1 MRQLAA
7 IMFVDMAGYTALM
20 QVNEQLAKAKQKH
33 LKDVLDATAKSFNG
47 KILQYN
53 GDGALSIFASAI
65 DAITCAIE
73 IQKQLRQ
80 EPTVDLRIGLHTG
93 DISIEDE
100 TIYGDGVNLA
110 SRIESL
116 AVPGSIFISEKAADE
131 VKNQTNISLQEIG
144 YFELKNVKQ
153 PVRIFAVS
161 NEGLVVPSRDELKGK
176 TKPPSN
182 RLAVLPFVNLSGD
195 PENEYFSDG
204 ITEEL
209 LNSLTKVEGLQVT
222 SRTSAFA
229 FKGKLDDIREIAVK
243 LNVDKILEG
252 SVRKASN
259 RVRITAQLI
268 NAADGYNVWSE
279 NYDRD
284 LTDIFQVQDEISNII
299 ANRLRENLSLA
310 EKKEHLV
317 KVSAKNINAYTL
329 YLKGLHYWYKLTPAD
344 TYKAIECFQQAIDL
358 EADYAQAYAMMAI
371 AYSNLGATG
380 QLKPDKAFGF
390 ARQYGDK
397 ALKIDDRIAES
408 HIAIARVYLFY
419 EKKWQAAFVALQKA
433 IQLNPAYTETYRLLG
448 YYYIVTGNKE
458 EAVKVLEKALEI
470 DPLSTVVNN
479 YLGEAYAMAGHY
491 DKAYQIAEKQ
501 LEINPKMRLAIE
513 MKGWCTGM
521 MGDWKKALEFFQEVH
536 QLANHPLKS
545 LAPLGYAYAKLGQ
558 KEKAIECINKLELRQ
573 KQEPELAV
581 DGDLLM
587 VWWALG
593 NKEKTIEYLT
603 NCINKNINTIY
614 YYVEYPMM
622 IGMKQYPEVMDL
634 LEKNILKTT
643 ATHR

>member
-33 LKDVLDATAKSFNG
+33 LKDVLDTTAKNYNG

-93 DISIEDE
+93 DISIEEE

-131 VKNQTNISLQEIG
+131 VKNQTGISLQEIG

-329 YLKGLHYWYKLTPAD
+329 YLKGLHYWNKLTPAD
-344 TYKAIECFQQAIDL
+344 TYKAIECFEQAIDL
-358 EADYAQAYAMMAI
+358 EPTYAQAYAMAAV
-371 AYSNLGATG
+371 AYSSLGATG
-380 QLKPDKAFGF
+380 QLKPEKAFGF
-390 ARQYGDK
+390 ANQYSDK
-397 ALKIDDRIAES
+397 ALQMDSAIAES
-408 HIAIARVYLFY
+408 HIAKARVHLFY
-419 EKKWQAAFVALQKA
+419 DKKWQAAYNSLQKA
-433 IQLNPAYTETYRLLG
+433 MQLNPAAIEPYRMLG
-448 YYYIVTGNKE
+448 YYYVVVGKKD

-479 YLGEAYAMAGHY
+479 YLGEAYIMANRY
-491 DKAYQIAEKQ
+491 EDAYRIAEKQ
-501 LEINPKMRLAIE
+501 LEINPTMRVAIE
-513 MKGWCTGM
+513 SKGWCVGM
-521 MGDWKKALEFFQEVH
+521 NGDWKKALKLFQEVH
-536 QLANHPLKS
+536 RLANHPLKG
-545 LAPLGYAYAKLGQ
+545 LAPIGYAYGKLGQ
-558 KEKAIECINKLELRQ
+558 REKAMEIISKLEQRQ
-573 KQEPELAV
+573 RDEPDTAM
-581 DGDLLM
+581 DGDLFM
-587 VWWALG
+587 VWWGLG
-593 NKEKTIEYLT
+593 DREKVFRYVS
-603 NCINKNINTIY
+603 NCITKGLNSIY
-614 YYVEYPMM
+614 YYLEHPSM
-622 IGMKQYPEVMDL
+622 IGIKEDPRIIEL
-634 LEKNILKTT
+634 LQNTGSLK
-643 ATHR
+643 ATQH

>member
-1 MRQLAA
+1 
-7 IMFVDMAGYTALM
+7 MAGYTALM
-20 QVNEQLAKAKQKH
+20 QENEQLAKAKQKH
-33 LKDVLDATAKSFNG
+33 LKEVLDTTVKDFNG
-47 KILQYN
+47 KILQFN
-53 GDGALSIFASAI
+53 GDGALSIFSSAI
-65 DAITCAIE
+65 DAVHSAIT
-73 IQKQLRQ
+73 IQKQLQQ
-80 EPTVDLRIGLHTG
+80 EPKVDLRIGLHTG
-93 DISIEDE
+93 DISIEEE

-116 AVPGSIFISEKAADE
+116 AVPGSIFISEKVADE
-131 VKNQTNISLQEIG
+131 VKNQTDISLRELG
-144 YFELKNVKQ
+144 YFELKNVKL

-161 NEGLVVPSRDELKGK
+161 NAGLTVPSRDELKGK
-176 TKPPSN
+176 TKPPVN

-284 LTDIFQVQDEISNII
+284 LTDIFQVQDEISSII

-317 KVSAKNINAYTL
+317 KTSTRNITAYTL
-329 YLKGLHYWYKLTPAD
+329 YLKGLHYWNKLTPAD
-344 TYKAIECFQQAIDL
+344 TYKAIECFQQAIEL
-358 EADYAQAYAMMAI
+358 EPGYAQAYAMMAI

-390 ARQYGDK
+390 ANQYSDK
-397 ALKIDDRIAES
+397 ALKVDDSIAES
-408 HIAIARVYLFY
+408 HIAKARVHLFY
-419 EKKWQAAFVALQKA
+419 EKKWQAAYDSLQKA
-433 IQLNPAYTETYRLLG
+433 LQLNPAYTETYRLLG
-448 YYYIVTGNKE
+448 YYYIVTGKKE

-470 DPLSTVVNN
+470 DPLSPVINN

-491 DKAYQIAEKQ
+491 DKAYHIAEKQ

-513 MKGWCTGM
+513 MKGWCAGM
-521 MGDWKKALEFFQEVH
+521 NGDWKKALEFFQEVH

-558 KEKAIECINKLELRQ
+558 KEKALECISKLEQRQ
-573 KQEPELAV
+573 REEPELAM

-593 NKEKTIEYLT
+593 DKEKTFQYVS
-603 NCINKNINTIY
+603 NCINKNLNTIY
-614 YYVEYPMM
+614 YYLEYPMM
-622 IGMKQYPEVMDL
+622 IGIKEDPKVMEL
-634 LEKNILKTT
+634 LQRTTSLKT
-643 ATHR
+643 AQP

>member
-33 LKDVLDATAKSFNG
+33 LKDVLDTTAKNYNG

-93 DISIEDE
+93 DISIEEE

-329 YLKGLHYWYKLTPAD
+329 YLKGLHYWNKLTPAD
-344 TYKAIECFQQAIDL
+344 TYKAIECFEQAIDL
-358 EADYAQAYAMMAI
+358 EPTYAQAYAMAAV
-371 AYSNLGATG
+371 AYSSLGATG
-380 QLKPDKAFGF
+380 QLKPEKAFGF
-390 ARQYGDK
+390 ANQYSDK
-397 ALKIDDRIAES
+397 ALQMDSAIAES
-408 HIAIARVYLFY
+408 HIAKARVHLFY
-419 EKKWQAAFVALQKA
+419 DKKWQAAYNSLQKA
-433 IQLNPAYTETYRLLG
+433 MQLNPAAIEPYRMLG
-448 YYYIVTGNKE
+448 YYYVVVGKKD

-479 YLGEAYAMAGHY
+479 YLGEAYIMANRY
-491 DKAYQIAEKQ
+491 EDAYRIAEKQ
-501 LEINPKMRLAIE
+501 LEINPTMRVAIE
-513 MKGWCTGM
+513 SKGWCVGM
-521 MGDWKKALEFFQEVH
+521 NGDWKKALKLFQEVH
-536 QLANHPLKS
+536 RLANHPLKG
-545 LAPLGYAYAKLGQ
+545 LAPIGYAYGKLGQ
-558 KEKAIECINKLELRQ
+558 REKAMEIISKLEQRQ
-573 KQEPELAV
+573 RDEPDTAM
-581 DGDLLM
+581 DGDLFM
-587 VWWALG
+587 VWWGLG
-593 NKEKTIEYLT
+593 DREKVFHYVS
-603 NCINKNINTIY
+603 NCITKGLNSIY
-614 YYVEYPMM
+614 YYLEHPSM
-622 IGMKQYPEVMDL
+622 IGIKEDPRIIEL
-634 LEKNILKTT
+634 LQNTGSLK
-643 ATHR
+643 ATQH

>member
-20 QVNEQLAKAKQKH
+20 QENEQLAKAKQKH
-33 LKDVLDATAKSFNG
+33 LKEVLDSTVKNYNG

-53 GDGALSIFASAI
+53 GDGALSIFSSAI
-65 DAITCAIE
+65 DAVNSAIK
-73 IQKQLRQ
+73 IQKQLQQ
-80 EPTVDLRIGLHTG
+80 EPKVDLRIGLHTG

-116 AVPGSIFISEKAADE
+116 AVPGSIFISEKVADE
-131 VKNQTNISLQEIG
+131 VKNQTDISLREMG
-144 YFELKNVKQ
+144 YFELKNVKL

-176 TKPPSN
+176 TKPPVN

-310 EKKEHLV
+310 SKNEHLV
-317 KVSAKNINAYTL
+317 KTSAKNINAYTL
-329 YLKGLHYWYKLTPAD
+329 YLKGLHYWNRLTPTD

-358 EADYAQAYAMMAI
+358 EPNYSQAYAMMAI

-390 ARQYGDK
+390 ADQYSDK
-397 ALKIDDRIAES
+397 ALKLDDSIAES
-408 HIAIARVYLFY
+408 HIAKARVHLFY
-419 EKKWQAAFVALQKA
+419 EKKWQAAYDSLQKA
-433 IQLNPAYTETYRLLG
+433 LQLNPAYTETYRLLG
-448 YYYIVTGNKE
+448 YYYIVTGKKE

-470 DPLSTVVNN
+470 DPLSPVINN
-479 YLGEAYAMAGHY
+479 YLGEAYAMAEHY
-491 DKAYQIAEKQ
+491 DKAYHIAEKQ

-513 MKGWCTGM
+513 MKGWSVGM
-521 MGDWKKALEFFQEVH
+521 KGDWKKALEFFQEVH

-545 LAPLGYAYAKLGQ
+545 LAPLGYAHARLGQ
-558 KEKAIECINKLELRQ
+558 KEKALECISKLEQRQ
-573 KQEPELAV
+573 REEPELAM

-593 NKEKTIEYLT
+593 DKEKTFQYI
-603 NCINKNINTIY
+603 NSCINKNLNTIY
-614 YYVEYPMM
+614 YYLEYPMM
-622 IGMKQYPEVMDL
+622 IGIKEDPRVMEL
-634 LEKNILKTT
+634 LQKTT
-643 ATHR
+643 SLKIAHG

>member
-33 LKDVLDATAKSFNG
+33 LKDVLDTTAKNYNG

-93 DISIEDE
+93 DISIEEE

-329 YLKGLHYWYKLTPAD
+329 YLKGLHYWNKLTPAD
-344 TYKAIECFQQAIDL
+344 TYKAIECFEQAIDL
-358 EADYAQAYAMMAI
+358 EPTYAQAFAMAAV
-371 AYSNLGATG
+371 AYSSLGATG
-380 QLKPDKAFGF
+380 QLKPEKAFGF
-390 ARQYGDK
+390 ANQYSDK
-397 ALKIDDRIAES
+397 ALQMDSAIAES
-408 HIAIARVYLFY
+408 HIAKARVHLFY
-419 EKKWQAAFVALQKA
+419 DKKWQAAYNSLQKA
-433 IQLNPAYTETYRLLG
+433 MQLNPAAIEPYRMLG
-448 YYYIVTGNKE
+448 YYYVVVGKKD

-479 YLGEAYAMAGHY
+479 YLGEAYIMANRY
-491 DKAYQIAEKQ
+491 EDAYRIAEKQ
-501 LEINPKMRLAIE
+501 LEINPTMRVAIE
-513 MKGWCTGM
+513 SKGWCVGM
-521 MGDWKKALEFFQEVH
+521 NGDWKKALKLFQEVH
-536 QLANHPLKS
+536 RLANHPLKG
-545 LAPLGYAYAKLGQ
+545 LAPIGYAYGKLGQ
-558 KEKAIECINKLELRQ
+558 REKAMEIISKLEQRQ
-573 KQEPELAV
+573 RDEPDTAM
-581 DGDLLM
+581 DGDLFM
-587 VWWALG
+587 VWWGLG
-593 NKEKTIEYLT
+593 DREKVFHYVS
-603 NCINKNINTIY
+603 NCITKGLNSIY
-614 YYVEYPMM
+614 YYLEHPSM
-622 IGMKQYPEVMDL
+622 IGIKEDPRIIEL
-634 LEKNILKTT
+634 LQNTGSLK
-643 ATHR
+643 ATQH